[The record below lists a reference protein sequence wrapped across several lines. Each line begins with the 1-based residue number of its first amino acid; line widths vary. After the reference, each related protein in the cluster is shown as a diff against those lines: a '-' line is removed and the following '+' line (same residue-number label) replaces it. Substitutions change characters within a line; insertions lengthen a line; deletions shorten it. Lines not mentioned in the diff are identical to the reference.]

1 MPIFPVGVPNIQAIP
16 PSVGA
21 TPSQAAAIPD
31 LCDGNSLGN
40 NINGP
45 IWSNGYTYIIYIY
58 YINDIHDIHDINDIY
73 INVYIYILLDILVN
87 IRYILHL

>member
-1 MPIFPVGVPNIQAIP
+1 MVQW
-16 PSVGA
+16 
-21 TPSQAAAIPD
+21 
-31 LCDGNSLGN
+31 L
-40 NINGP
+40 
-45 IWSNGYTYIIYIY
+45 YIYHIYIY